1 MMKAYRTKTNSLI
14 IFYRNYSIGF
24 GGEALLR
31 RSGIE
36 QNFENFIKNP
46 GPPSKAYPNR
56 GPFKEVKLSTVF
68 LEE

>member
-1 MMKAYRTKTNSLI
+1 MKAYRTGTGSLI

-24 GGEALLR
+24 TGTRLLR

-36 QNFENFIKNP
+36 NSFNILFKKI
-46 GPPSKAYPNR
+46 GPPSKAYPER

-68 LEE
+68 MEE